1 MSKNQVNTS
10 VILSIL
16 GSRIHDLQSTPVLTS
31 AIELLARTQSLI
43 FYQIMHMFDSDIRS
57 HAATEKV
64 FPMLESA
71 VLSLLG
77 YLHLP
82 DPASPAGLL
91 PSSMESIMDF
101 WGSWVFQESA
111 RRTVLLGLYSIQI
124 YKLLQGTAS
133 MYCDGR
139 LGLVHAWY
147 SSEHLWKAATAFDFA
162 VAWTERQHFVISN
175 ADFSDVL
182 QNTHADDVD
191 LFTKMLLVTIIGI
204 DKAKAWFYARGAL
217 L

>member
-1 MSKNQVNTS
+1 
-10 VILSIL
+10 
-16 GSRIHDLQSTPVLTS
+16 
-31 AIELLARTQSLI
+31 
-43 FYQIMHMFDSDIRS
+43 MFDSDIRFC
-57 HAATEKV
+57 AATEKV

-71 VLSLLG
+71 IFSLLG
-77 YLHLP
+77 CLHLP
-82 DPASPAGLL
+82 DPANPADLL

-101 WGSWVFQESA
+101 WTSWAFQESA
-111 RRTVLLGLYSIQI
+111 RRTVLLGLYSSQI

-147 SSEHLWKAATAFDFA
+147 SSAHLWNAETAFDFA
-162 VAWTERQHFVISN
+162 VAWTERQHFVITN

-182 QNTHADDVD
+182 QNAHADDVD
-191 LFTKMLLVTIIGI
+191 LFTKMLLVTVLGI
-204 DKAKAWFYARGAL
+204 DKAKAWFQARGAL